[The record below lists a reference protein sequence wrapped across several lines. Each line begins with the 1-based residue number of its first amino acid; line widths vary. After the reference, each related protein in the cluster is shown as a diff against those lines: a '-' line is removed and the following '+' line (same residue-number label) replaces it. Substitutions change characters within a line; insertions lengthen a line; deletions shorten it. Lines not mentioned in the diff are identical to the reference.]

1 MGSGTSIP
9 EAGLTLE
16 DARQLVPADEW
27 VDEWDTRFAEPK
39 VVSKRT
45 AERVWAKKERLA
57 PPGAVAAP
65 ARSAPTR
72 APEDRAIAVSAH
84 AEEFFRMAAGFLASK
99 KKLDAVAASMARLD
113 AVKAVA
119 PFAAAGAPVQTS
131 DLNRDGAICLDDVY
145 GAARGARGAFEA
157 LVRRVAAAAGL
168 DEEHAL
174 LPGLKGK
181 ERCLEKVFK
190 EYDGEFRRLCDVLRA
205 SLVAATEAQ
214 LVGVCDALLA
224 SGAVLRLKN
233 RFRDPPFNGYRDLLF
248 SCRVAADGEPACV
261 AEVQVHYAPALARAD
276 FKSSTRL
283 QLKAYATL
291 SLRPRF
297 ETSTRAIDS
306 SKNEP
311 YRLRCDRAREV

>member
-1 MGSGTSIP
+1 
-9 EAGLTLE
+9 
-16 DARQLVPADEW
+16 
-27 VDEWDTRFAEPK
+27 
-39 VVSKRT
+39 
-45 AERVWAKKERLA
+45 
-57 PPGAVAAP
+57 
-65 ARSAPTR
+65 
-72 APEDRAIAVSAH
+72 
-84 AEEFFRMAAGFLASK
+84 MAAGFLASK

-248 SCRVAADGEPACV
+248 SCRVAADGGPACV